1 MARTPNVSSQT
12 RGVLAILAAQSGVWR
27 HGYEISRLTGL
38 KSGTLYP
45 LLRRLNEQALL
56 DATWVLSPQPGRPPR
71 HIYRL
76 TRRGLSLARSLSVSF
91 KPFDP
96 TRPA

>member
-1 MARTPNVSSQT
+1 MARTANISSQT
-12 RGVLAILAAQSGVWR
+12 RGVLAILAAQSGAWR
-27 HGYEISRLTGL
+27 YGYEISRLTGL

-45 LLRRLNEQALL
+45 LLNRLHEQQLV
-56 DATWVLSPQPGRPPR
+56 DSTWMLSPEPGRPAR

-76 TRRGLSLARSLSVSF
+76 TKPGLALARRLSVAF

-96 TRPA
+96 TKL